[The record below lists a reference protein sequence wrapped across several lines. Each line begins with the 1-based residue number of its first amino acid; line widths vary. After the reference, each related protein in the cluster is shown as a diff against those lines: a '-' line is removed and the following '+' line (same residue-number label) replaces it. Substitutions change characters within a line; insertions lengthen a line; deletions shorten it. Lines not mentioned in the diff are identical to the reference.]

1 MAGSQF
7 LPQFLHQSYSVL
19 LGHHNIADYDIGHI
33 LNGFLQSFHS
43 VGSFYNTETLA
54 ENAPQEEAQLQIVF
68 YEQHC
73 LCFRNR
79 CLVSLIS
86 SRNSFRLILR
96 YSNDR
101 SFDIHRQG
109 MLGCFTDY
117 FHVIRQDK
125 FGILTVMVF
134 SLQEV
139 YAKATAFSFLTVYMY
154 AGMVHFHQFFHKRKS
169 DARTVRIEQ
178 VLIEQGFKTYK
189 Q

>member
-1 MAGSQF
+1 
-7 LPQFLHQSYSVL
+7 
-19 LGHHNIADYDIGHI
+19 
-33 LNGFLQSFHS
+33 
-43 VGSFYNTETLA
+43 
-54 ENAPQEEAQLQIVF
+54 
-68 YEQHC
+68 
-73 LCFRNR
+73 
-79 CLVSLIS
+79 
-86 SRNSFRLILR
+86 
-96 YSNDR
+96 
-101 SFDIHRQG
+101 

-178 VLIEQGFKTYK
+178 VLIEQGLKTYK